1 MTEELNKVLEDKE
14 NDLRHAKEAAVL
26 EYHDSDAYYQSSESH
41 ITTIS
46 MTHSVKP
53 RPCIQSLTF
62 HPSTSPFWRLRP
74 FILSS
79 QMIRMSF
86 LGRKCPSLSPLRSR
100 QLKEEKPVKLK
111 TPLLLMFNKF
121 LFILFKYFENNL
133 VLPVV
138 YRVKLYPFCRH
149 FISFI

>member
-1 MTEELNKVLEDKE
+1 MTFVMPKKQPSWNIVTPMP
-14 NDLRHAKEAAVL
+14 
-26 EYHDSDAYYQSSESH
+26 YYQSSESH
-41 ITTIS
+41 IMTVS
-46 MTHSVKP
+46 MTHFVKP

-62 HPSTSPFWRLRP
+62 HPSTSSFRRLHP
-74 FILSS
+74 FIPSR

-86 LGRKCPSLSPLRSR
+86 LVRKCPSPSPLRSR
-100 QLKEEKPVKLK
+100 RLKEEKPVKPK

-138 YRVKLYPFCRH
+138 YRVKLYLFCRH
-149 FISFI
+149 FILFI